1 MEVGEYKKILEMAI
15 ANEVAARDFYQ
26 SICEKTGD
34 KSLKV
39 LFSELAEEEQKHK
52 NFLEGFLTG
61 TKPFHFAEV
70 IDYKVAETID
80 KPRPS
85 IDMKPADAIGLA
97 MKEEEEAMRLYQG
110 LAGASTDSDQKQ
122 TFLTLANMERS
133 HKARLEDLYTS
144 MAYPEVW

>member
-1 MEVGEYKKILEMAI
+1 MDAGEYRKILEMAI
-15 ANEVAARDFYQ
+15 ANEVAARDFYK

-34 KSLKV
+34 ASLKH
-39 LFSELAEEEQKHK
+39 LFSELADEEQKHK
-52 NFLEGFLTG
+52 SFLEGYLTG

-70 IDYKVAETID
+70 MDYHVTETID

-85 IDMKPADAIGLA
+85 IAMKPAEAIGLA

-122 TFLTLANMERS
+122 TFVTLANMERS
-133 HKARLEDLYTS
+133 HKVRLEELYTS